1 MLGMHPIFTL
11 FGTAPDL
18 TTPTGAA
25 NYTRQLAQQAGL
37 HVMLTQPGSKIPWDT
52 RTDKDRETDDAHW
65 QQLRQENPDRNLPEK
80 MGGFY
85 LASNNPTRLNKLIKS
100 GYKIIEQELAE
111 RDYLRDRRDMAQLRQ
126 AGQAGV
132 ADGFSDERR
141 DELVELYNQANA
153 DIDEL
158 KTATGKPPR
167 KGTKKYQQFVRA
179 TKLAEGA
186 ELTGDEQRRLSAIED
201 SYPEDHPWPNFAVE
215 VGSSNAV
222 VVDCDTADEVAWFKE
237 WAAQQSGDAK
247 WMKTM
252 PTVLSPGVFADGEW
266 KHRDGG
272 HYWFTVDEAAELT
285 TGDGIPV
292 KPLPEEITK
301 VTVKKPG
308 TNVQFTIMVNRAYVL
323 IPPSHRAEGSYRAA
337 GPSHSLPG
345 WLYSYILTDHIDRR
359 EQAARKREE
368 KAQRE
373 GLGPEEV
380 EQLEHWWET
389 RSWGSILSQ
398 LGWTRYGKPDSCGC
412 PVFSRPGGSS
422 PKSATAH
429 VRGCSDARYADSMDP
444 PIHFWTD
451 SPGPE
456 ISAMIDAAGTSG
468 TLSKLQLVA
477 AVEESGDVAKA
488 TRDAIDLPAGGS
500 SYEYEVT
507 HLGGGLGMVNSVAT
521 ERDMD
526 QVSESAY
533 LSHAQAPLPAAPT
546 PDTSG
551 EQEDTA
557 YTGSSLFDG
566 DDTTYEAS
574 EEEEEELPPVE
585 LPEQKQEIPVYK
597 TSNIEHD
604 PIRLRTLED
613 LRKNR
618 PPVRF
623 LVREWLQENSIS
635 LVVGPSNAG
644 KSAVVLDMLCAMA
657 AEQRKGESDHTFW
670 MDVPTKRRNILY
682 VAGEGVDGVTNRVSA
697 WEKHHGRSVSGHMVF
712 KEEAFK
718 FLSPESSWYT
728 LGESIKAN
736 NIDVVVFDTLAMMM
750 TGMEENSN
758 DDMGQVVSWLQNL
771 QRHTE
776 ASIILVHH
784 TTKSA
789 DNPTPRGASALTGA
803 VASQVL
809 VQKRDMETLD
819 EATRTR
825 FEENGTTPIR
835 VSVTKQ
841 KDGRYPPALDLTL
854 VEAPVPPR
862 LDKDGN
868 LMPDIDDFGVPNN
881 TRTVLVGDTTGVI
894 PRNLPP
900 VTEYVK
906 PTESQAVPPEFSY
919 RVLEKLVERIITLTT
934 GPARSRRVQ
943 ESTRARLLDDLKLHM
958 ECHVY
963 GASKEDLKRAFESAL
978 DVAFRTG
985 IVEYEGT
992 RIVPNHSLRDSQGQ
1006 GIDRT
1011 DRDAVRAAMMEPISD
1026 KVVVEEFISEGD
1038 DEDEP
1043 AGSDDG
1049 SDAGSAV
1056 VPDTVPSGAPV
1067 SAGEVAGLATQVPD
1081 TDVPVLPPG
1090 ESRSRDIPDQPV
1102 RILGTPYD
1110 GQGQGQQRQP
1120 QPPQVPQV
1128 PQYPAPQTGQPGQPQ
1143 VPQYP
1148 AQPQPSKSPQFGGL
1162 ALTVPGED
1170 TPPAKQQ
1177 AQPDSPAQPPQVPG
1191 TVPAAV
1197 PGTVP
1202 PPVPPVIPGAV
1213 PPAVQPGAPADQS
1226 GDPWGAPDTSQPG
1239 WGHLN

>member
-18 TTPTGAA
+18 STPTGAA

-65 QQLRQENPDRNLPEK
+65 QQLRRDNPDRNLPEK

-111 RDYLRDRRDMAQLRQ
+111 RDYLRNRRDMAKLRQ

-132 ADGFSDERR
+132 EDGFSDQRR
-141 DELVELYNQANA
+141 GELVALYNQANA

-167 KGTKKYQQFVRA
+167 KGTKKYQKFEQA
-179 TKLAEGA
+179 TRLSEGA
-186 ELTGDEQRRLSAIED
+186 ELTADEQRRLSAIEKT
-201 SYPEDHPWPNFAVE
+201 YPEDHPWPNFAVE

-222 VVDCDTADEVAWFKE
+222 VVDCDTAEEVAWFKE
-237 WAAQQSGDAK
+237 WATQQSGDAK

-272 HYWFTVDEAAELT
+272 HYWFTIDEAAELT
-285 TGDGIPV
+285 TDDGVAV
-292 KPLPEEITK
+292 KPLPEEITR
-301 VTVKKPG
+301 VSVKKPG

-359 EQAARKREE
+359 EKITRKREE

-389 RSWGSILSQ
+389 RTWGSILGQ

-507 HLGGGLGMVNSVAT
+507 NLGGGLGMVNSVAT
-521 ERDMD
+521 EQDMD
-526 QVSESAY
+526 KVSDSAY
-533 LSHAQAPLPAAPT
+533 LSHGLAPLPAA
-546 PDTSG
+546 DTS
-551 EQEDTA
+551 EQQSEPT
-557 YTGSSLFDG
+557 YFVG
-566 DDTTYEAS
+566 DDTTYEATA
-574 EEEEEELPPVE
+574 EEEEELPPVE
-585 LPEQKQEIPVYK
+585 LPEEKEEIPVYK

-604 PIRLRTLED
+604 PVRLSTLEE

-623 LVREWLQENSIS
+623 LIREWLQENSIS
-635 LVVGPSNAG
+635 LMVGQSNAG

-657 AEQRKGESDHTFW
+657 ADQRKGESDHTFW

-682 VAGEGVDGVTNRVSA
+682 VAGEGIDGVTNRVSA
-697 WEKHHGRSVSGHMVF
+697 WEKHHGRSVAGHMVF

-718 FLSPESSWYT
+718 FLSPESSWYI
-728 LGESIKAN
+728 LGESIKTN
-736 NIDVVVFDTLAMMM
+736 HIDVVVFDTLAMMM

-771 QRHTE
+771 QRHTG

-803 VASQVL
+803 VASQIL

-819 EATRTR
+819 ETTRTR

-868 LMPDIDDFGVPNN
+868 PLPDIDDFGVPNN

-906 PTESQAVPPEFSY
+906 PAESQSVPPEFSY

-992 RIVPNHSLRDSQGQ
+992 RIVPNHALRDGQGQ

-1026 KVVVEEFISEGD
+1026 KVVVEEFVSEGN

-1043 AGSDDG
+1043 SGSEDGSNAGST
-1049 SDAGSAV
+1049 V
-1056 VPDTVPSGAPV
+1056 VPDTLPSGSPV
-1067 SAGEVAGLATQVPD
+1067 SGGEVAGLATQVPD
-1081 TDVPVLPPG
+1081 SNAPVLPPG
-1090 ESRSRDIPDQPV
+1090 ESRDRDIPAQPV
-1102 RILGTPYD
+1102 RILTTPYD
-1110 GQGQGQQRQP
+1110 SQTNTPQPQQPQVRQQP
-1120 QPPQVPQV
+1120 QSGGLALTVPQTQPQQPPQ
-1128 PQYPAPQTGQPGQPQ
+1128 
-1143 VPQYP
+1143 
-1148 AQPQPSKSPQFGGL
+1148 SGGL
-1162 ALTVPGED
+1162 ALTVPGEGMQ
-1170 TPPAKQQ
+1170 P
-1177 AQPDSPAQPPQVPG
+1177 AQPQAAPERPAQPPQVPG
-1191 TVPAAV
+1191 AV
-1197 PGTVP
+1197 PGAVPGSVP
-1202 PPVPPVIPGAV
+1202 PPVPPVIPPTV
-1213 PPAVQPGAPADQS
+1213 PPAVTPTAPANQS
-1226 GDPWGAPDTSQPG
+1226 GDVWSAPDNSLPG

>member
-18 TTPTGAA
+18 STPTGAA

-65 QQLRQENPDRNLPEK
+65 QQLRRDNPDRNLPEK

-111 RDYLRDRRDMAQLRQ
+111 RDYLRDRRDMAKLRQ

-132 ADGFSDERR
+132 EDGFSDQRR
-141 DELVELYNQANA
+141 GDLVALYNQANA

-167 KGTKKYQQFVRA
+167 KGTKKYQKFEQA
-179 TKLAEGA
+179 TRLSEGA
-186 ELTGDEQRRLSAIED
+186 ELTADEQRRLSAIEKT
-201 SYPEDHPWPNFAVE
+201 YPEDHPWPNFAVE

-237 WAAQQSGDAK
+237 WAAEKSGK
-247 WMKTM
+247 STWLKTM
-252 PTVLSPGVFADGEW
+252 PTVLSPGVYADGEW

-272 HYWFTVDEAAELT
+272 HYWFTIDEAAELT
-285 TGDGIPV
+285 TDDGVAV
-292 KPLPEEITK
+292 KPLPEEITR
-301 VTVKKPG
+301 VSVKKPG

-359 EQAARKREE
+359 EKITRKREE

-389 RSWGSILSQ
+389 RSWGSILSH

-456 ISAMIDAAGTSG
+456 ISAMIDAVGTSG

-507 HLGGGLGMVNSVAT
+507 NLGGGLGMVNSVAT
-521 ERDMD
+521 EQDMD
-526 QVSESAY
+526 KVSDSAY
-533 LSHAQAPLPAAPT
+533 LSHGLAPLPAA
-546 PDTSG
+546 DTS
-551 EQEDTA
+551 EQQSEPT
-557 YTGSSLFDG
+557 YFVG
-566 DDTTYEAS
+566 DDTTYEATA
-574 EEEEEELPPVE
+574 EEEEELPPVE
-585 LPEQKQEIPVYK
+585 LPEEKEEIPVYK

-604 PIRLRTLED
+604 PVRLSTLEE

-623 LVREWLQENSIS
+623 LIREWLQENSIS
-635 LVVGPSNAG
+635 LMVGQSNAG

-657 AEQRKGESDHTFW
+657 ADQRKGESDHTFW

-682 VAGEGVDGVTNRVSA
+682 VAGEGIDGVTNRVSA

-718 FLSPESSWYT
+718 FLSPESSWYI
-728 LGESIKAN
+728 LGESIKSN

-771 QRHTE
+771 QRHTG

-803 VASQVL
+803 VASQIL

-862 LDKDGN
+862 LDADGN
-868 LMPDIDDFGVPNN
+868 PMPDIDDFGVPNN

-906 PTESQAVPPEFSY
+906 PAESQSVPPEFSY

-992 RIVPNHSLRDSQGQ
+992 RIVPNHALRDSQGQ

-1026 KVVVEEFISEGD
+1026 KVVVEEFVSEGN

-1043 AGSDDG
+1043 AGSEDG
-1049 SDAGSAV
+1049 SSAGSTV
-1056 VPDTVPSGAPV
+1056 VPDTLPSGSPV
-1067 SAGEVAGLATQVPD
+1067 SGGEVAGIATQVPD
-1081 TDVPVLPPG
+1081 SNAPVLPPG
-1090 ESRSRDIPDQPV
+1090 ESRDRDIPAQPV
-1102 RILGTPYD
+1102 RILTTPYD
-1110 GQGQGQQRQP
+1110 GQTTTPRPPQQ
-1120 QPPQVPQV
+1120 PQVPT
-1128 PQYPAPQTGQPGQPQ
+1128 PPAPPQLGQPGQPQ
-1143 VPQYP
+1143 VPQP
-1148 AQPQPSKSPQFGGL
+1148 QPQQPQPGGL
-1162 ALTVPGED
+1162 ALTVPGEGMQ
-1170 TPPAKQQ
+1170 PAKPQ
-1177 AQPDSPAQPPQVPG
+1177 AAPDSPAQPPQVPG
-1191 TVPAAV
+1191 AV
-1197 PGTVP
+1197 PGGVPGSVP
-1202 PPVPPVIPGAV
+1202 PPVPPVIPPTV
-1213 PPAVQPGAPADQS
+1213 PPAVTPTAPANQS
-1226 GDPWGAPDTSQPG
+1226 GDVWSAPDNSLPG

>member
-18 TTPTGAA
+18 STPAGAA
-25 NYTRQLAQQAGL
+25 SYTRQLAQQAGL

-52 RTDKDRETDDAHW
+52 RTDKDREADDAQW
-65 QQLRQENPDRNLPEK
+65 QQLRRDNPDRNLPEK

-100 GYKIIEQELAE
+100 GYKIIEAELAE
-111 RDYLRDRRDMAQLRQ
+111 RDFLRDRRDMAQWRREGTGEAEASLAEDRIAELAELRAQ
-126 AGQAGV
+126 AL
-132 ADGFSDERR
+132 ADV
-141 DELVELYNQANA
+141 DELTT
-153 DIDEL
+153 DE
-158 KTATGKPPR
+158 GKPPR
-167 KGTKKYQQFVRA
+167 KGTKKYQKFVHA
-179 TKLAEGA
+179 TKLSEG
-186 ELTGDEQRRLSAIED
+186 EDLTGDEQRRLSAIENT
-201 SYPEDHPWPNFAVE
+201 YPEDHPWPNFAVE

-237 WAAQQSGDAK
+237 WATQQSGDAK

-272 HYWFTVDEAAELT
+272 HYWFTIDEAAGLT
-285 TGDGIPV
+285 TADGVPV

-359 EQAARKREE
+359 EKVARKREE

-389 RSWGSILSQ
+389 RTWGSILSQ
-398 LGWTRYGKPDSCGC
+398 LGWTRYGKADSCGC

-477 AVEESGDVAKA
+477 AVEEAGDVAKA
-488 TRDAIDLPAGGS
+488 TRDAIELPAGGS

-507 HLGGGLGMVNSVAT
+507 DLGGGLGMVNSVAT

-533 LSHAQAPLPAAPT
+533 LSHAQAPLPDTPAPVA
-546 PDTSG
+546 DG
-551 EQEDTA
+551 GQQEDTPI
-557 YTGSSLFDG
+557 TGSSPFVG

-585 LPEQKQEIPVYK
+585 LPAKKEEIPVYK

-604 PIRLRTLED
+604 PIRLSSLEE
-613 LRKNR
+613 LRRGR

-623 LVREWLQENSIS
+623 LIREWLQENSIS
-635 LVVGPSNAG
+635 LVVGQSNAG

-657 AEQRKGESDHTFW
+657 ADQRKGESDFTQW
-670 MDVPTKRRNILY
+670 MGVPTKRRNILY
-682 VAGEGVDGVTNRVSA
+682 VAGEGIDGVTNRVSA
-697 WEKHHGRSVSGHMVF
+697 WEKHHGRSVAGHMVF

-758 DDMGQVVSWLQNL
+758 DDMGQAVSWLQNL
-771 QRHTE
+771 QRHTG

-819 EATRTR
+819 EDMRER
-825 FEENGTTPIR
+825 FEQEGTTPIR

-900 VTEYVK
+900 VTEYEQK
-906 PTESQAVPPEFSY
+906 KESHPVPPEFHC
-919 RVLEKLVERIITLTT
+919 RVLEKVVERIITLTT
-934 GPARSRRVQ
+934 GPSRSRRVQ
-943 ESTRARLLDDLKLHM
+943 ESTRTRLLDDLRLNM
-958 ECHVY
+958 ECYVY

-978 DVAFRTG
+978 DVAFHRG
-985 IVEYEGT
+985 IVEYEGS
-992 RIVPNHSLRDSQGQ
+992 RIVPNHTLRDSQGQ

-1026 KVVVEEFISEGD
+1026 KLVAENYISEES
-1038 DEDEP
+1038 EDTAEAEAEP
-1043 AGSDDG
+1043 QT
-1049 SDAGSAV
+1049 V
-1056 VPDTVPSGAPV
+1056 VPDTLPDGQAV
-1067 SAGEVAGLATQVPD
+1067 SATQVSGLALDVPD
-1081 TDVPVLPPG
+1081 GNEPVLPPG
-1090 ESRSRDIPDQPV
+1090 ESRSRSIPAQPV
-1102 RILGTPYD
+1102 RILSTPYD
-1110 GQGQGQQRQP
+1110 HSQQQQPQPQPRATGGLSLTVPEPDPQPVVPQQPQQQPVMGGLSLTVPDQPP
-1120 QPPQVPQV
+1120 QPPQPQ
-1128 PQYPAPQTGQPGQPQ
+1128 PQQPQTGTN
-1143 VPQYP
+1143 
-1148 AQPQPSKSPQFGGL
+1148 L
-1162 ALTVPGED
+1162 
-1170 TPPAKQQ
+1170 
-1177 AQPDSPAQPPQVPG
+1177 
-1191 TVPAAV
+1191 
-1197 PGTVP
+1197 
-1202 PPVPPVIPGAV
+1202 PPVPGAV
-1213 PPAVQPGAPADQS
+1213 PGAVPKPVPPKIPAQIPQQVTPSVTPQVTNN
-1226 GDPWGAPDTSQPG
+1226 DPWGPPDTTPPG
-1239 WGHLN
+1239 WDHLG

>member
-18 TTPTGAA
+18 STPTGAA

-65 QQLRQENPDRNLPEK
+65 QQLRRDNPDRSLPEK

-132 ADGFSDERR
+132 ADGFSNQRR

-186 ELTGDEQRRLSAIED
+186 ELTGDEQHRLSAIED

-272 HYWFTVDEAAELT
+272 HYWFTIDEAAELT
-285 TGDGIPV
+285 TSDGVPV

-477 AVEESGDVAKA
+477 AVEEAGDVAKA
-488 TRDAIDLPAGGS
+488 TRDAIELPAGGS

-546 PDTSG
+546 YDAG
-551 EQEDTA
+551 AQEDTA
-557 YTGSSLFDG
+557 VTGSSLFDG

-906 PTESQAVPPEFSY
+906 PTESQSVPPEFSY

-1026 KVVVEEFISEGD
+1026 KVVVEEFIAEGD
-1038 DEDEP
+1038 DKDEP
-1043 AGSDDG
+1043 AGSGDG

-1067 SAGEVAGLATQVPD
+1067 SSGEVAGLATQVPD

-1090 ESRSRDIPDQPV
+1090 ESRSRDIPAQPV
-1102 RILGTPYD
+1102 RILATPYD
-1110 GQGQGQQRQP
+1110 GQGQGQGQQRQP
-1120 QPPQVPQV
+1120 QPPQVPI
-1128 PQYPAPQTGQPGQPQ
+1128 PPAPPQPGQPGQPQ

-1148 AQPQPSKSPQFGGL
+1148 AQPQQSKSPQFGGL

-1170 TPPAKQQ
+1170 TRPANQQ

-1202 PPVPPVIPGAV
+1202 PPVPPVIPGSV

-1239 WGHLN
+1239 WEHLN